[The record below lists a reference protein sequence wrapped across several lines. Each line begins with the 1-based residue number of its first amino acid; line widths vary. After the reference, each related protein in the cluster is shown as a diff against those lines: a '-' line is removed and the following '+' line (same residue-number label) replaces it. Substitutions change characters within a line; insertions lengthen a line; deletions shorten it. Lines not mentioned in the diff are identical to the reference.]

1 MMYWLPK
8 MHKKKKFIVATRKCS
23 TRALSKTATK
33 AFKLI
38 LKQIQSFH
46 EKSHFYS
53 DCKKFRVVENS
64 KSLIDSLDQINTKQ
78 NAQLMST

>member
-23 TRALSKTATK
+23 TTK

>member
-1 MMYWLPK
+1 
-8 MHKKKKFIVATRKCS
+8 MHKTPTGATFLVATRKCS
-23 TRALSKTATK
+23 SKVKPKSATK

-53 DCKKFRVVENS
+53 DCKKFWVVENS
-64 KSLIDSLDQINTKQ
+64 KPLIDSLDQINTKQ
-78 NAQLMST
+78 NPKIIST